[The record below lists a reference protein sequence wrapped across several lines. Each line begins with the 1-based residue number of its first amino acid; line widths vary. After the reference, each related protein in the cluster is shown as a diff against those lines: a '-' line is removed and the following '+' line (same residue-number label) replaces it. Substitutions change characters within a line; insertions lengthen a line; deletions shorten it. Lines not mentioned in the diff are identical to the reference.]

1 MRRINAFL
9 GTNRRLALVFGL
21 GLVAI
26 GLAMLLII
34 DSPVQ
39 YVGLVLVV
47 VGIIIIPTLKE
58 MRGDQQ
64 EQEEEIYYQ

>member
-9 GTNRRLALVFGL
+9 GTNRRLALVLGL

-39 YVGLVLVV
+39 YIGLVLVV
-47 VGIIIIPTLKE
+47 IGIIVVPTFKE
-58 MRGDQQ
+58 MRGNQQDQD
-64 EQEEEIYYQ
+64 EEDI